1 MNSHGGHHEQYSHS
15 TTHSAGIACK
25 RKKGGKKMFKTIQE
39 MKKRDERGFTL
50 IELLIV
56 VAIIGILAA
65 IAIPAYIGAQEKA
78 RKSNMSKAAKS
89 SEADLSHWINSAQK
103 GAVPDVPAGANP
115 AFNLIE
121 VDTDWNGQVQPA
133 DCSNGNIFTNPGP
146 DAATSVVANYVAAR
160 SNVAPPCGGA
170 AAHMAGGAELSPWSG
185 MNACA
190 APMNMFVGGVD
201 PGPGVVGNQ
210 CQVLLGVASATTIA
224 VVATDNGPGGGGVGA
239 QLMSRVVVAAE

>member
-1 MNSHGGHHEQYSHS
+1 
-15 TTHSAGIACK
+15 
-25 RKKGGKKMFKTIQE
+25 MFKTIQE